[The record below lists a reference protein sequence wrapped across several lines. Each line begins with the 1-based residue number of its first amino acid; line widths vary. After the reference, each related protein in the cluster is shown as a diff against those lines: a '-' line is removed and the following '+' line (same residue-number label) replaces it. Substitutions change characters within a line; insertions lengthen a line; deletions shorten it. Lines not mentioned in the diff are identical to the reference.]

1 MIGDIQSLVTQARA
15 NAEAEAAKGTPAARS
30 QRDQLAHIAQEFE
43 SMLLGQVLR
52 EMRKSG
58 SWEGDE
64 DKGEF
69 AGFGNESFMESLD
82 SQLATHLASVK
93 GLGLSAQLL
102 ESFDR
107 LAGSP
112 TSTHGPTM
120 PTGPMMPTGA
130 TPPMSGLRT
139 VGAGETA
146 TGVSGTAPVSG
157 GAADPLPPVQ
167 ALDDERRVQPV
178 STTVTSGFGWRSD
191 PFTGQAK
198 FHRGMDLQAAYGQ
211 DVQAAASGTVV
222 FSGEQ
227 KGYGTTVVLEHADG
241 SRSRYAHLSGA
252 TVAAGTA
259 VEAGQVVGRAGRSGR
274 ATGTHLHFEVTGAD
288 GRPMAPDAWLRGLDV

>member
-15 NAEAEAAKGTPAARS
+15 TAEAQKAKGAAGGS
-30 QRDQLAHIAQEFE
+30 QREQLAHIAQEFE

-58 SWEGDE
+58 TWEGDE
-64 DKGEF
+64 EKGEF

-82 SQLATHLASVK
+82 TQLATHLASVK
-93 GLGLSAQLL
+93 GLGLSQQLL

-107 LAGSP
+107 LTGGASGKAQ
-112 TSTHGPTM
+112 GPAM
-120 PTGPMMPTGA
+120 PTGPMMPTGTTPTIQGLRSLETPGTDTTAVGPAAAPAAGAA
-130 TPPMSGLRT
+130 TP
-139 VGAGETA
+139 AA
-146 TGVSGTAPVSG
+146 TP
-157 GAADPLPPVQ
+157 
-167 ALDDERRVQPV
+167 DDERRIQPV
-178 STTVTSGFGWRSD
+178 STAVTSAFGWRSD
-191 PFTGQAK
+191 PFSGQAR
-198 FHRGMDLQAAYGQ
+198 FHRGMDLRAAYGQ

-227 KGYGTTVVLEHADG
+227 KGYGTTVVIEHADG
-241 SRSRYAHLSGA
+241 SRSRYAHLSGT

-288 GRPMAPDAWLRGLDV
+288 GRPMAPDSWLRGLDV

>member
-1 MIGDIQSLVTQARA
+1 MQSLVAQARA
-15 NAEAEAAKGTPAARS
+15 SAAAQAAKQAPAPGS
-30 QRDQLAHIAQEFE
+30 QREQLAHIAQEFE

-64 DKGEF
+64 EHGEF

-82 SQLATHLASVK
+82 TQLATHLASVK

-107 LAGSP
+107 LAGGPKGSEGP
-112 TSTHGPTM
+112 ALPAGPTM
-120 PTGPMMPTGA
+120 ATSPAGSTGPTVPTGL
-130 TPPMSGLRT
+130 TPPMSSL
-139 VGAGETA
+139 GAVEPGPAAAGIE
-146 TGVSGTAPVSG
+146 
-157 GAADPLPPVQ
+157 GARIA
-167 ALDDERRVQPV
+167 DDERRVQPV
-178 STTVTSGFGWRSD
+178 STAVTSAFGWRND
-191 PFTGQAK
+191 PFTGQAR
-198 FHRGMDLQAAYGQ
+198 FHRGMDLRAAYGQ
-211 DVQAAASGTVV
+211 DVQAAAAGTVV

-227 KGYGTTVVLEHADG
+227 RGYGTTVVIEHADG
-241 SRSRYAHLSGA
+241 SRSRYAHLSGTSVA
-252 TVAAGTA
+252 TGTA
-259 VEAGQVVGRAGRSGR
+259 VGAGQVVGHAGRSGR